1 MGEEKKKAV
10 IPVQRCYPEEYLMH
24 EVRSYDWGDGELP
37 IQEFCIK
44 FREDTGMVMYS
55 NACTLMSFEQYQD
68 GKCAVRLI
76 GRITET
82 MRTWQKKDVW
92 YVILRF
98 PPQYMFERLKGVV
111 NQEIYLDTA
120 DFGGEEQIRNAMQV
134 QEPTKRFEAL
144 MELVCGCRLKFW
156 MSDIVNQFVRN
167 SMGEC
172 QYLSVEELISHI
184 TYTPRYV
191 RDIIKE
197 YTGISAKRLYDI
209 LRLQSIMEA
218 QIQDDGDVMDCV
230 YNLGFYDQTHLN
242 KNIKKLTGLTYSAF
256 RKILKEKNKMKSD
269 EEKKLYD

>member
-1 MGEEKKKAV
+1 MGKEKKKAV
-10 IPVQRCYPEEYLMH
+10 IPIQRCYPEEYLVH
-24 EVRSYDWGDGELP
+24 EVRSYDWGYGELP

-44 FREDTGMVMYS
+44 FRRDTGMVMYS
-55 NACTLMSFEQYQD
+55 NACTLMSFEQYPD
-68 GKCAVRLI
+68 GKCTVRFV

-111 NQEIYLDTA
+111 NQEIHLDTE
-120 DFGGEEQIRNAMQV
+120 DFGGEEQIRTAMQM
-134 QEPTKRFEAL
+134 QEPAKRFETL
-144 MELVCGCRLKFW
+144 MELVSRSRLKFW

-167 SMGEC
+167 SMGGY

-184 TYTPRYV
+184 TYSPRYV

-197 YTGISAKRLYDI
+197 YTGINAKRLYDI

-218 QIQDDGDVMDCV
+218 QIRDDVDAMDCV

-242 KNIKKLTGLTYSAF
+242 KSIKKLTGLTYTAF
-256 RKILKEKNKMKSD
+256 RKILKEKNKSG
-269 EEKKLYD
+269 EEKE